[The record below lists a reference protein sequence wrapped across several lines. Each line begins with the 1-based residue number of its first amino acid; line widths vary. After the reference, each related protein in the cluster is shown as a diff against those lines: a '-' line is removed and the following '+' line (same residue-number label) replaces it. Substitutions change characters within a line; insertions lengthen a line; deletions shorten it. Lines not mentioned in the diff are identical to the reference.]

1 MQYCVTNDGEH
12 ENEYGTLIVADLM
25 SRTIFEWI
33 ENSETDHVDERNQNS
48 TVLTVHRNASL
59 YS

>member
-1 MQYCVTNDGEH
+1 
-12 ENEYGTLIVADLM
+12 VADLM

-33 ENSETDHVDERNQNS
+33 ENAESDLVDERNQNS
-48 TVLTVHRNASL
+48 TVLTVFRNASF